1 MENTQPT
8 RKNIFVNLGLFQ
20 FLSFVRRGVF
30 YTFMIT
36 YLFHL
41 MQTITDTAM
50 LGTLNMIGSALGQNF
65 LWGKIADR
73 YNLRTKLIITGESIA
88 AVAYFIVFQIHKAL
102 INSQSNFLAG
112 LSLIV
117 GLSFLEFFWSMS
129 DVGWAALLTDMT
141 TTKNRASIIGAL
153 NFIASLGR
161 MIGITFAGYL
171 YMNGEGFR
179 QGTIFYIVITMLL
192 VGAALVWITSRS
204 TGKSAKRSED
214 KNVKDQSVTA
224 PTGYDRKAY
233 KWFLIS
239 LIIIVIGTSCVSQVF
254 LIFIQLP
261 GGLMATDQEMSLI
274 LTAYAVGGMIMSL
287 TCGWLADRFGKGL
300 VLLAG
305 LILAIW
311 TPLFYGFASTVPAMV
326 LFYGLNGASFWIILT
341 LGFAFAADIIPEDRR
356 GRMFGRYNT
365 VMALSWGPAG
375 LLVGGPLADMQVKLL
390 NLPPFIAYVNA
401 FYVSSIIV
409 ALGTAIFGF
418 KVLRQ
423 KTAKEPRP

>member
-1 MENTQPT
+1 
-8 RKNIFVNLGLFQ
+8 
-20 FLSFVRRGVF
+20 
-30 YTFMIT
+30 
-36 YLFHL
+36 
-41 MQTITDTAM
+41 
-50 LGTLNMIGSALGQNF
+50 
-65 LWGKIADR
+65 
-73 YNLRTKLIITGESIA
+73 
-88 AVAYFIVFQIHKAL
+88 
-102 INSQSNFLAG
+102 
-112 LSLIV
+112 
-117 GLSFLEFFWSMS
+117 
-129 DVGWAALLTDMT
+129 
-141 TTKNRASIIGAL
+141 
-153 NFIASLGR
+153 
-161 MIGITFAGYL
+161 
-171 YMNGEGFR
+171 
-179 QGTIFYIVITMLL
+179 MLL

-239 LIIIVIGTSCVSQVF
+239 LIIIIIGTSCVSQVF

-300 VLLAG
+300 VLFAG

-311 TPLFYGFASTVPAMV
+311 TPLFYGFASTVPAMA

-401 FYVSSIIV
+401 FYASSIIV